1 MWVGLTASHITK
13 TKNKIKHMKNLNYS
27 LRYLLKN
34 RGNSVTRL
42 FSLALGLIVSLLIC
56 SYVGINLS
64 YGRFFPDKERV
75 YKMFENSAQFG
86 ISQAM
91 LQPMAPTLAENIPQ
105 IKAATHHFDRLMQI
119 KVGDIP
125 VDYRYLNVG
134 GDFFTVLDF
143 GVISGDPKRILS
155 DEGLANS
162 EVMISERL
170 ATTLFGNTDPLGKI
184 ITTTSGKEYVVGGV
198 FQTPPVTN
206 PLDDFDIVD
215 YLRFDPATANW
226 NGDDSYPTYIKLQKG
241 ATIEE
246 VEQEIAKF
254 IASNEMLKMMVEMW
268 KAEFFFVPIEDAYY
282 VDNNLRTTQTIY
294 GILALLALLVA
305 TLNYVLLTLSS
316 LAKRSRTVAMLRC
329 NGATRGDI
337 FRMLLSETLIMVV
350 TSILLALFILACL
363 HQEIYQLLG
372 YSLTQ
377 LFALERIWIPATVC
391 IVSFLIAG
399 LLPAALYSRVSL
411 SYAFRRGADNRTW
424 WKRSLLF
431 VQVACT
437 TGVTCFLLITAQQSE
452 YVMRADLGYEYD
464 RVITM
469 SYPATPSER
478 SAMVDELKRL
488 PFVESVGHSLQYPI
502 WGYFGNPIFD
512 VEKREIL
519 FPCRFEYF
527 DEEYIETMGMEI
539 VAGRNFTTQDALTKT
554 LVNEEFVRQ
563 HGWILD
569 EAVGKQYFQNG
580 GWREVV
586 GVIRDFTQAGGFVMP
601 LTVYRTACLEE
612 ENMELSLQLN
622 IRLTEL
628 SPENIKALDEVIA
641 KNYHAKWEYQLVTYS
656 DRVKDRFVYR
666 ESMRNNV
673 LLVSIVTLIISL
685 IGLIGYLASEMA
697 RRRKEIA
704 IRKVTGATTSQV
716 LRLLSL
722 NISWVVIPAVVTG
735 VVGAVWGG
743 MRYLELLETMCEP
756 LAWWIFALGAAIV
769 VVIVYT
775 ILVVTTWRTANAN
788 PVDMIKV
795 EN

>member
-1 MWVGLTASHITK
+1 
-13 TKNKIKHMKNLNYS
+13 MKNFNYS

-34 RGNSVTRL
+34 RGNSTTRL
-42 FSLALGLIVSLLIC
+42 LSLALGLIVSLLIC
-56 SYVGINLS
+56 SYVGLNLS

-91 LQPMAPTLAENIPQ
+91 LQPIAPTLAENIPQ
-105 IKAATHHFDRLMQI
+105 IEAATHHFDRLMQI

-134 GDFFTVLDF
+134 SDFFTVLDF

-170 ATTLFGNTDPLGKI
+170 AKTLFGNNDPLGRI

-226 NGDDSYPTYIKLQKG
+226 NGDDSYPTYIKLEKG

-246 VEQEIAKF
+246 VEQEVAKF
-254 IASNEMLKMMVEMW
+254 IANNEMLKMMVEMW
-268 KAEFFFVPIEDAYY
+268 QAEYFFVPIEDAYY
-282 VDNNLRTTQTIY
+282 VDNNLRTAQTIY
-294 GILALLALLVA
+294 GILAVLALLVA

-350 TSILLALFILACL
+350 ASILLAIFILACL
-363 HQEIYQLLG
+363 HQEIYQFLG
-372 YSLTQ
+372 YNLTQ

-391 IVSFLIAG
+391 VVSFLVAG
-399 LLPAALYSRVSL
+399 LIPAALYSHVSL

-437 TGVTCFLLITAQQSE
+437 TGVTCFLLITAQQSK
-452 YVMRADLGYEYD
+452 YVMKANLGYEYE

-469 SYPATPSER
+469 NYPATTSQR
-478 SAMVDELKRL
+478 STMVDELKRQ
-488 PFVESVGHSLQYPI
+488 PFVESVGHSVQYPI
-502 WGYFGNPIFD
+502 WGYFGSPIFD
-512 VEKREIL
+512 VEKKEIL
-519 FPCRFEYF
+519 FSCRFEYF
-527 DEEYIETMGMEI
+527 DEEYIETMGMKI

-563 HGWILD
+563 HGWTID

-601 LTVYRTACLEE
+601 LTVYRTACLVEDNVE
-612 ENMELSLQLN
+612 MPLQLN

-628 SPENIKALDEVIA
+628 SPENIKSLDEVIA
-641 KNYHAKWEYQLVTYS
+641 KNYHAKWEYQLIPYAN
-656 DRVKDRFVYR
+656 RVKDRFVAR
-666 ESMRNNV
+666 EDMRDNV
-673 LLVSIVTLIISL
+673 LIVSIVTLIISL
-685 IGLIGYLASEMA
+685 IGLAGYLASEMA

-704 IRKVTGATTSQV
+704 IRKVNGATTVQI
-716 LRLLSL
+716 LRLLSANFSCVAL
-722 NISWVVIPAVVTG
+722 PAVATG
-735 VVGAVWGG
+735 VAGAVWGG
-743 MRYLELLETMCEP
+743 ERYISMLETICEP
-756 LAWWIFALGAAIV
+756 LVWWLFALGATIV
-769 VVIVYT
+769 IIIVYA
-775 ILVVTTWRTANAN
+775 ILVARTWHTANAN
-788 PVDMIKV
+788 PVDMIKS
-795 EN
+795 E

>member
-1 MWVGLTASHITK
+1 
-13 TKNKIKHMKNLNYS
+13 MKNFNYS

-34 RGNSVTRL
+34 RGNSTTRL
-42 FSLALGLIVSLLIC
+42 LSLALGLIVSLLIC
-56 SYVGINLS
+56 SYVGLNLS

-91 LQPMAPTLAENIPQ
+91 LQPIAPTLAENIPQ
-105 IKAATHHFDRLMQI
+105 IEAATHHFNRLMQI

-125 VDYRYLNVG
+125 VDYRYMNVG
-134 GDFFTVLDF
+134 SDFFTVLDF

-170 ATTLFGNTDPLGKI
+170 AKTLFGNNDPLGRI

-226 NGDDSYPTYIKLQKG
+226 NGDDSYPTYIKLEKG

-246 VEQEIAKF
+246 VEQEVSKF
-254 IASNEMLKMMVEMW
+254 IANNEMLKFMVEMW
-268 KAEFFFVPIEDAYY
+268 QAEFFFVPIEDAYY
-282 VDNNLRTTQTIY
+282 VDNNLRTAQTIY
-294 GILALLALLVA
+294 GILAVLALLVA

-350 TSILLALFILACL
+350 ASILLAIFILACL
-363 HQEIYQLLG
+363 HQEIYQFLG
-372 YSLTQ
+372 YNLTQ

-391 IVSFLIAG
+391 VVSFLVAG
-399 LLPAALYSRVSL
+399 LIPAALYSRVSL

-437 TGVTCFLLITAQQSE
+437 TGVTCFLLITAQQSK
-452 YVMRADLGYEYD
+452 YVMKANLGYEYE

-469 SYPATPSER
+469 NYPATTSQR
-478 SAMVDELKRL
+478 STMVDELKRQ
-488 PFVESVGHSLQYPI
+488 PFVESVGHSVQYPI

-512 VEKREIL
+512 VEKKEIL
-519 FPCRFEYF
+519 FSCRFEYF

-563 HGWILD
+563 HGWTID

-601 LTVYRTACLEE
+601 LTVYRTACLVEDNVE
-612 ENMELSLQLN
+612 MPLQLN

-628 SPENIKALDEVIA
+628 SPENIKSLDEVIA
-641 KNYHAKWEYQLVTYS
+641 KNYHAKWEYQLIPYAN
-656 DRVKDRFVYR
+656 RVKDRFVAR
-666 ESMRNNV
+666 EDMRDNV
-673 LLVSIVTLIISL
+673 LIVSIVTLIISL
-685 IGLIGYLASEMA
+685 IGLVGYLASEMA

-704 IRKVTGATTSQV
+704 IRKVNGATTVQI
-716 LRLLSL
+716 LRLLSANFSCVAL
-722 NISWVVIPAVVTG
+722 PAVATG
-735 VVGAVWGG
+735 VAGAVWGG
-743 MRYLELLETMCEP
+743 ERYISMLETICEP
-756 LAWWIFALGAAIV
+756 LVWWLFAIGATIV
-769 VVIVYT
+769 IIILYA
-775 ILVVTTWRTANAN
+775 ILVARTWHTANAN
-788 PVDMIKV
+788 PVDMIKS
-795 EN
+795 E

>member
-1 MWVGLTASHITK
+1 
-13 TKNKIKHMKNLNYS
+13 MKNFNYS

-34 RGNSVTRL
+34 RGNSTTRL
-42 FSLALGLIVSLLIC
+42 LSLALGLIVSLLIC
-56 SYVGINLS
+56 SYVGLNLS

-91 LQPMAPTLAENIPQ
+91 LQPIAPTLAENIPQ
-105 IKAATHHFDRLMQI
+105 IEAATHHFDRLMQI

-134 GDFFTVLDF
+134 SDFFTVLDF

-170 ATTLFGNTDPLGKI
+170 AKTLFGNNDPLGRI

-226 NGDDSYPTYIKLQKG
+226 NGDDSYPTYIKLEKG

-246 VEQEIAKF
+246 VEQEVSKF
-254 IASNEMLKMMVEMW
+254 IANNEMLKMMVEMW
-268 KAEFFFVPIEDAYY
+268 QAEFFFVPIEDAYY
-282 VDNNLRTTQTIY
+282 VDNNLRTAQTIY
-294 GILALLALLVA
+294 GILAVLALLVA

-350 TSILLALFILACL
+350 ASILLAIFILACL
-363 HQEIYQLLG
+363 HQEIYQFLG
-372 YSLTQ
+372 YNLTQ

-391 IVSFLIAG
+391 VVSFLVAG
-399 LLPAALYSRVSL
+399 LIPAALYSRVSL

-437 TGVTCFLLITAQQSE
+437 TGVTCFLLITAQQSK
-452 YVMRADLGYEYD
+452 YVMKANLGYEYE

-469 SYPATPSER
+469 NYPATTSQR
-478 SAMVDELKRL
+478 STMVDELKRQ
-488 PFVESVGHSLQYPI
+488 PFVESVGHSVQYPI

-512 VEKREIL
+512 VEKKEIL
-519 FPCRFEYF
+519 FSCRFEYF

-563 HGWILD
+563 HGWTID

-586 GVIRDFTQAGGFVMP
+586 GVISDFTQAGGFVMP
-601 LTVYRTACLEE
+601 LTVYRTACLVEDNVE
-612 ENMELSLQLN
+612 MPLQLN

-628 SPENIKALDEVIA
+628 SPENIKSLDEVIA
-641 KNYHAKWEYQLVTYS
+641 KNYHAKWEYQLIPYAN
-656 DRVKDRFVYR
+656 RVKDRFVAR
-666 ESMRNNV
+666 EDMRDNV
-673 LLVSIVTLIISL
+673 LIVSIVTLIISL
-685 IGLIGYLASEMA
+685 IGLVGYLASEMA

-704 IRKVTGATTSQV
+704 IRKVNGATTVQI
-716 LRLLSL
+716 LRLLSANFSCVAL
-722 NISWVVIPAVVTG
+722 PAVATG
-735 VVGAVWGG
+735 VAGAVWGG
-743 MRYLELLETMCEP
+743 ERYISMLETICEP
-756 LAWWIFALGAAIV
+756 LAWWLFALGATIV
-769 VVIVYT
+769 IIIVYA
-775 ILVVTTWRTANAN
+775 ILVARTWHTANAN
-788 PVDMIKV
+788 PVDMIKS
-795 EN
+795 E

>member
-1 MWVGLTASHITK
+1 
-13 TKNKIKHMKNLNYS
+13 MKNFNYS

-34 RGNSVTRL
+34 RGNSATRL
-42 FSLALGLIVSLLIC
+42 LSLALGLVVSLLIC

-64 YGRFFPDKERV
+64 YGRFFPDRERV
-75 YKMFENSAQFG
+75 YKMFENSLQFG
-86 ISQAM
+86 ISGAM
-91 LQPMAPTLAENIPQ
+91 LQPMAPTLAEAIPQ
-105 IKAATHHFDRLMQI
+105 IEVATHHFDRLMQI

-134 GDFFTVLDF
+134 SDFFNVLDF

-155 DEGLANS
+155 NEGLANN

-170 ATTLFGNTDPLGKI
+170 ATTLFGNSDPLGKI
-184 ITTTSGKEYVVGGV
+184 LTTTSGKEYVVGGV
-198 FQTPPVTN
+198 FRTPPVTN
-206 PLDDFDIVD
+206 PLGDFDVVD
-215 YLRFDPATANW
+215 YLPFDPATANW
-226 NGDDSYPTYIKLQKG
+226 NGDDSYPTYIKLRKG

-246 VEQEIAKF
+246 VEQEVANF
-254 IASNEMLKMMVEMW
+254 IANNEMLKLMVDMW

-294 GILALLALLVA
+294 GILAVLALLVA

-316 LAKRSRTVAMLRC
+316 LAQRSRTVAMLRC
-329 NGATRGDI
+329 NGATRWDI
-337 FRMLLSETLIMVV
+337 FRMLLSETLIMIVV
-350 TSILLALFILACL
+350 AVLLALFVLACL

-372 YSLTQ
+372 YNLSQ
-377 LFALERIWIPATVC
+377 LFAVERIWIPATVC
-391 IVSFLIAG
+391 IVSFLVAG
-399 LLPAALYSRVSL
+399 LIPAALYSRVKM
-411 SYAFRRGADNRTW
+411 SYAFRRGSDNRTW
-424 WKRSLLF
+424 WKRTLLF

-452 YVMRADLGYEYD
+452 YVMKVDLGYEYD

-469 SYPATPSER
+469 NYPATASER
-478 SAMVDELKRL
+478 STMVEELKRL
-488 PFVESVGHSLQYPI
+488 PFVESVGHSMQYPI

-512 VEKREIL
+512 VEKKEIL
-519 FPCRFEYF
+519 FSCRFEYF

-563 HGWILD
+563 HGWTLD

-580 GWREVV
+580 GWREVT

-601 LTVYRTACLEE
+601 LTVYRTACIEKDDNVE
-612 ENMELSLQLN
+612 MPLQLS

-628 SPENIKALDEVIA
+628 SPENIKALNDVIA
-641 KNYHAKWEYQLVTYS
+641 QNYHAKWEYQLVTYT
-656 DRVKDRFVYR
+656 DRVKDRFVAR
-666 ESMRNNV
+666 EDMRDNV

-685 IGLIGYLASEMA
+685 IGLVGYLASEMA

-704 IRKVTGATTSQV
+704 IRKVNGATTVQV
-716 LRLLSL
+716 LRLLSA
-722 NISWVVIPAVVTG
+722 NFSWVVLPAVVVG
-735 VVGAVWGG
+735 IVGAVWGG
-743 MRYLELLETMCEP
+743 ERYISMLETMCEP
-756 LAWWIFALGAAIV
+756 LAWWIFAVGAA
-769 VVIVYT
+769 VVITIVYV
-775 ILVVTTWRTANAN
+775 ILIIRTWRTANAN

-795 EN
+795 E

>member
-1 MWVGLTASHITK
+1 
-13 TKNKIKHMKNLNYS
+13 MKNLNYS